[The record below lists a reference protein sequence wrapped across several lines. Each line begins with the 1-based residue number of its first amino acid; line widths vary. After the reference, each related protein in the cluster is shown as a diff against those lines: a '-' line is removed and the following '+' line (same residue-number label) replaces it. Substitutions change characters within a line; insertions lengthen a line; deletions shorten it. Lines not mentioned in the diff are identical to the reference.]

1 MAGKKK
7 RTSTHDKI
15 VGDRE
20 IIRQNLN
27 EIATEVAAAL
37 REASLN
43 YPVYFAVP
51 NSGDSVV
58 TFATPLDPPDSEWSQ
73 VVMIIREIL
82 SQKLGGIR
90 LRSRELSCAMAST
103 TMVAADVTAA

>member
-1 MAGKKK
+1 MKHAMNSKKK
-7 RTSTHDKI
+7 HTSTHDTLLR
-15 VGDRE
+15 DRE

-27 EIATEVAAAL
+27 EIAAEVATAL

-43 YPVYFAVP
+43 YPVYFAIP

-82 SQKLGGIR
+82 SQKLGGIP
-90 LRSRELSCAMAST
+90 LRSRELSCAMAI
-103 TMVAADVTAA
+103 AADVTAT